1 MNRATTQS
9 NSSASEGTSDSEI
22 VMMDLAVLSE
32 LNKGLY
38 CASKAQAT
46 KDDSEGKRSWIQN
59 ANAAMKTPVTC
70 LHIRL
75 SQCQTQAFTRS

>member
-1 MNRATTQS
+1 MVPPEEGASMNRATTQS

-38 CASKAQAT
+38 CASKAQAA
-46 KDDSEGKRSWIQN
+46 KDDHGEH
-59 ANAAMKTPVTC
+59 
-70 LHIRL
+70 L
-75 SQCQTQAFTRS
+75 